1 MLKLAQKAPL
11 KRGNV
16 YSEFIC
22 PQRHQVMFAPFPP
35 VFQNRSLLYE
45 LALLFASNRKQFK
58 QAKQKK
64 KKRLFVRLQEQILEL
79 RVGR

>member
-1 MLKLAQKAPL
+1 
-11 KRGNV
+11 
-16 YSEFIC
+16 
-22 PQRHQVMFAPFPP
+22 MFAPFPP

-64 KKRLFVRLQEQILEL
+64 KKKRLFVRLQEQILEL